1 MSDLPGFLASR
12 YDDLLELFVQHVQL
26 VMIPIVVATVL
37 AVGLALLVEA
47 NPIARE
53 VVTTVSATSLTIPS
67 LALFVLLIPLVGLGA
82 TAAYIGLT
90 VYAVYPIFV
99 NAVTGLGTVDR
110 NVLESARGMGMSA
123 TQRVLRTKLPL
134 AWPVILGGIRTTT
147 TVLTPSRSP
156 PPTSR
161 PAGSASCSSRASAD
175 SAAPTPWPASSSA
188 SSAPSSWPWSS
199 RPSSPS
205 SNVSPSPGGSVPENT
220 HHAHA
225 ARPPGP

>member
-12 YDDLLELFVQHVQL
+12 YDDLFELFLQHVQL
-26 VMIPIVVATVL
+26 VLIPVVIATVL
-37 AVGLALLVEA
+37 AVGLALLVEN

-99 NAVTGLGTVDR
+99 NAVTGLSTVDR
-110 NVLESARGMGMSA
+110 NVLESARGMGMSGS
-123 TQRVLRTKLPL
+123 QRILRTKLPL

-147 TVLTPSRSP
+147 TVLTSIAVAAAYVQAGGFGELLFQGISRFGG
-156 PPTSR
+156 TN
-161 PAGSASCSSRASAD
+161 ALASVIVGIVGTVLVALTLEAAFSVIQRLTVPRGIRA
-175 SAAPTPWPASSSA
+175 
-188 SSAPSSWPWSS
+188 
-199 RPSSPS
+199 
-205 SNVSPSPGGSVPENT
+205 
-220 HHAHA
+220 
-225 ARPPGP
+225 

>member
-12 YDDLLELFVQHVQL
+12 SDDLLGLFLQHVQL
-26 VMIPIVVATVL
+26 VMVPILVATVL
-37 AVGLALLVEA
+37 AVGLALLVEG

-53 VVTTVSATSLTIPS
+53 VVTTVSATTLTIPS

-90 VYAVYPIFV
+90 IYAVYPIFV

-147 TVLTPSRSP
+147 TVLTSIAVAAAYVQAGGFGELLFSGISRFGGTNALASVIVGI
-156 PPTSR
+156 
-161 PAGSASCSSRASAD
+161 AGTVVVALVLEAAFSVVQRLTVPRGIRA
-175 SAAPTPWPASSSA
+175 
-188 SSAPSSWPWSS
+188 
-199 RPSSPS
+199 
-205 SNVSPSPGGSVPENT
+205 
-220 HHAHA
+220 
-225 ARPPGP
+225 

>member
-12 YDDLLELFVQHVQL
+12 YDDLLELFLQHVQL
-26 VMIPIVVATVL
+26 VLVPVAIATVV
-37 AVGLALLVEA
+37 AVGLALLVES

-90 VYAVYPIFV
+90 IYAVYPIFV

-147 TVLTPSRSP
+147 TVLTSLAVAAAYVQAGGFGELLFSGISRFGGTNALASVIVGI
-156 PPTSR
+156 
-161 PAGSASCSSRASAD
+161 AGTVVVALVLEALFSVLQRLTVPRGIRA
-175 SAAPTPWPASSSA
+175 
-188 SSAPSSWPWSS
+188 
-199 RPSSPS
+199 
-205 SNVSPSPGGSVPENT
+205 
-220 HHAHA
+220 
-225 ARPPGP
+225 

>member
-12 YDDLLELFVQHVQL
+12 YDDLLELFLQHVQL
-26 VMIPIVVATVL
+26 VLVPVVIATVV
-37 AVGLALLVEA
+37 AVGLALLVES

-90 VYAVYPIFV
+90 IYAVYPIFV

-147 TVLTPSRSP
+147 TVLTSLAVAAAYVQAGGFGELLFSGISRFGGTNALASVIVGI
-156 PPTSR
+156 
-161 PAGSASCSSRASAD
+161 AGTVVVALVLEALFSVLQRLTVPRGIRA
-175 SAAPTPWPASSSA
+175 
-188 SSAPSSWPWSS
+188 
-199 RPSSPS
+199 
-205 SNVSPSPGGSVPENT
+205 
-220 HHAHA
+220 
-225 ARPPGP
+225 

>member
-12 YDDLLELFVQHVQL
+12 YDDLFELFLQHVQL
-26 VMIPIVVATVL
+26 VMVPIVVATVI
-37 AVGLALLVEA
+37 AVGLALLVEG

-53 VVTTVSATSLTIPS
+53 VVTTISATSLTIPS

-90 VYAVYPIFV
+90 IYAVYPIFV

-110 NVLESARGMGMSA
+110 NVLESARGMGMSG

-147 TVLTPSRSP
+147 TVLTSIAVAAAYVQAGGFGELLFSGISRFGGTNALASVIVGI
-156 PPTSR
+156 
-161 PAGSASCSSRASAD
+161 AGTVVVALVLEAAFSVVQRLTVPRGIRA
-175 SAAPTPWPASSSA
+175 
-188 SSAPSSWPWSS
+188 
-199 RPSSPS
+199 
-205 SNVSPSPGGSVPENT
+205 
-220 HHAHA
+220 
-225 ARPPGP
+225 

>member
-12 YDDLLELFVQHVQL
+12 YDDLFALFLQHVQL
-26 VMIPIVVATVL
+26 VMVPILVATVI
-37 AVGLALLVEA
+37 AVGLALLVES

-67 LALFVLLIPLVGLGA
+67 LALFVLLIPLVGLGS

-90 VYAVYPIFV
+90 IYAVYPIFV

-110 NVLESARGMGMSA
+110 NVLESARGMGMSG

-147 TVLTPSRSP
+147 TVLTSIAVAAAYVQAGGFGELLFSGISRFGGTNALASVIVGI
-156 PPTSR
+156 
-161 PAGSASCSSRASAD
+161 AGTVVVALVLEAVFSVVQRLTVPRGIRA
-175 SAAPTPWPASSSA
+175 
-188 SSAPSSWPWSS
+188 
-199 RPSSPS
+199 
-205 SNVSPSPGGSVPENT
+205 
-220 HHAHA
+220 
-225 ARPPGP
+225 

>member
-12 YDDLLELFVQHVQL
+12 YGDLLELFLQHVQL
-26 VMIPIVVATVL
+26 VLVPVVIATVV
-37 AVGLALLVEA
+37 AVGLALLVES

-90 VYAVYPIFV
+90 IYAVYPIFV

-147 TVLTPSRSP
+147 TVLTSLAVAAAYVQAGGFGELLFSGISRFGGTNALASVIVGI
-156 PPTSR
+156 
-161 PAGSASCSSRASAD
+161 AGTVVVALVLEALFSVLQRLTVPRGIRA
-175 SAAPTPWPASSSA
+175 
-188 SSAPSSWPWSS
+188 
-199 RPSSPS
+199 
-205 SNVSPSPGGSVPENT
+205 
-220 HHAHA
+220 
-225 ARPPGP
+225 

>member
-12 YDDLLELFVQHVQL
+12 YDDLFELFLQHVQL
-26 VMIPIVVATVL
+26 VMVPIVIATVV
-37 AVGLALLVEA
+37 AVGLALLVES

-147 TVLTPSRSP
+147 TVLTSIAVAAAYVQAGGFGELLFSGISRFGGTNALASVIVGI
-156 PPTSR
+156 
-161 PAGSASCSSRASAD
+161 AGTVVVALVLEAVFSVVQRLTVPRGIRA
-175 SAAPTPWPASSSA
+175 
-188 SSAPSSWPWSS
+188 
-199 RPSSPS
+199 
-205 SNVSPSPGGSVPENT
+205 
-220 HHAHA
+220 
-225 ARPPGP
+225 

>member
-12 YDDLLELFVQHVQL
+12 YDDLFELFLQHVQL
-26 VMIPIVVATVL
+26 VMVPIVIATVL
-37 AVGLALLVEA
+37 AVGLALLVES

-53 VVTTVSATSLTIPS
+53 VVTTVSATTLTIPS
-67 LALFVLLIPLVGLGA
+67 LALFVLLIPLVGLGP

-110 NVLESARGMGMSA
+110 NVLESARGMGMSG

-147 TVLTPSRSP
+147 TVLTSIAVAAAYVQAGGFGELLFSGISRFGGTNALASVIVGI
-156 PPTSR
+156 
-161 PAGSASCSSRASAD
+161 AGTVVVALVLEAVFSVVQRLTVPRGIRA
-175 SAAPTPWPASSSA
+175 
-188 SSAPSSWPWSS
+188 
-199 RPSSPS
+199 
-205 SNVSPSPGGSVPENT
+205 
-220 HHAHA
+220 
-225 ARPPGP
+225 